1 MTTHHA
7 LTAVAKAQ
15 VPAYA
20 DDDLRAKA
28 HAVGCQTAEYLRDI
42 IFMDLYGQT
51 FGEHVAN
58 DRRSVMGCK
67 TQKQAVESTDK

>member
-1 MTTHHA
+1 MATPHS
-7 LTAVAKAQ
+7 LTSTAKTQ
-15 VPAYA
+15 VPSYA
-20 DDDLRAKA
+20 DDGLRAKA

-58 DRRSVMGCK
+58 DRKSVMGC
-67 TQKQAVESTDK
+67 QAHKKADGSADK